1 MIRTYPNT
9 RSGLRRAGERPSA
22 MSSPLFFSAHPQRRF
37 VLTGGQEALL
47 NRIFGVPPQRA
58 FGLRL
63 LSIFAGRSSVEAT
76 YIDPQGGS
84 KLVMELSPGH
94 DPMARP
100 NDVRVVPLAD
110 LPSPVARALAH
121 LLTARAKE
129 TSPLLR
135 WISVEAEPS
144 SPIGANPELC
154 AVLASVKPAFRT
166 SIRPDNADNVAAAL
180 RDLGLHVLRAGQTV
194 TFDGAAYA
202 IVYGAL
208 DRAVAEALCDA
219 EAKLHRGE
227 EAPPLQREIGR
238 LLGYPS
244 CCVEAFCARFGAH
257 QHPSS
262 TLDDAYRSTRD
273 AWVKAP
279 WPRLNPLL
287 FGERAFFVS
296 FDPCSFNCPAALAT
310 ANAIAESVRARE
322 PEAADLLDRALA
334 TAVAIHPRGARAKV
348 ALQRGEMP
356 WTIIAALPVRRV
368 YDEPV
373 TADEERFAAS
383 LIGLR
388 VREDGWVTGLG
399 SLEPPV
405 IVADFATSGG

>member
-9 RSGLRRAGERPSA
+9 RSGLHRAGERPSA

-63 LSIFAGRSSVEAT
+63 LSIFAGRSSIEAT
-76 YIDPQGGS
+76 YVNARDGS
-84 KLVMELSPGH
+84 KLVMELSSGH
-94 DPMARP
+94 DPTARP

-110 LPSPVARALAH
+110 PPSPVARALAH
-121 LLTARAKE
+121 LLTARARE
-129 TSPLLR
+129 ISPLLR
-135 WISVEAEPS
+135 WITVEREPS
-144 SPIGANPELC
+144 SPIAQNPELC
-154 AVLASVKPAFRT
+154 AVFASVKPTFRT
-166 SIRPDNADNVAAAL
+166 SLRPEDADNVAAAL

-244 CCVEAFCARFGAH
+244 CCVEAFCERSGPARR
-257 QHPSS
+257 SS
-262 TLDDAYRSTRD
+262 AIDDAYRATRD

-287 FGERAFFVS
+287 FGERTFFVS
-296 FDPCSFNCPAALAT
+296 FEPCSFNCPAALAT

-334 TAVAIHPRGARAKV
+334 TAVAIHPNGVRAKV
-348 ALQRGEMP
+348 ALQRDEMP
-356 WTIIAALPVRRV
+356 WTITATLPLRRV

-373 TADEERFAAS
+373 TAEEERFAAS

-388 VREDGWVTGLG
+388 VREDGWVMELG
-399 SLEPPV
+399 SADPPV
-405 IVADFATSGG
+405 IVADFAASRG